1 MNSTTPIAPTP
12 HRRQKTPVAPPS
24 SVKAHLI
31 FAVNGEYYA
40 CPIESIE
47 HVLRRSDA
55 NVRPRTAD
63 GHPWEVGR
71 LPRQTSDIPVISLR
85 VLWGLPDQTADT
97 GRAALLVINLPDQSF
112 ALLVDECRTVISS
125 LPPGTARFPLPTQL
139 RGTRGVAF
147 ETAIGWQG
155 QLIVTVQLQ
164 KLLSSEFDSLLA
176 PARETPA
183 NL

>member
-1 MNSTTPIAPTP
+1 MNSTPFIAPAT
-12 HRRQKTPVAPPS
+12 RRLQASPVAPPS

-31 FAVNGEYYA
+31 FAVDGEYYA
-40 CPIESIE
+40 CPIENIE

-55 NVRPRTAD
+55 NVQPRSTNCP
-63 GHPWEVGR
+63 PWEVGR
-71 LPRQTSDIPVISLR
+71 LARQTNDVPVISLR
-85 VLWGLPDQTADT
+85 VLWGLPDQAAET
-97 GRAALLVINLPDQSF
+97 GREALLVINLPDQSF

-139 RGTRGVAF
+139 RGTRGAAF
-147 ETAIGWQG
+147 DTAIHWQN

-164 KLLSSEFDSLLA
+164 KLLSSEFDGLLA
-176 PARETPA
+176 PGREATA